1 MQLKLDI
8 KHIGD
13 HQHVGGGRI
22 EFAGGRPGLKFA
34 GGKRVRYPDGDL
46 LLQPESLRCR
56 VA

>member
-22 EFAGGRPGLKFA
+22 ELAGGRPGLKFA
-34 GGKRVRYPDGDL
+34 GGQRVRYPDGDL